1 MKTSVCHVCESPSAP
16 GYALCACCTSR
27 LKAAVLYCYEARS
40 PLADVTARKASA
52 TPREAAPH
60 ARAAF
65 APLPLDDRAFAA
77 LRTIEDTAFASALAL
92 GARPST
98 PTAALLYVRGEY
110 IRLAHM
116 SGEDGDASYWLGLW
130 TAARRQAAAVLDPPT
145 ERAVIGGVCEACGG
159 ALVSDGG
166 SHALTCR
173 RCGRRS
179 TPTRVRAHAAEA
191 MTAPQGKAT
200 PAEASRIFA
209 RAGVRL
215 PSATVR
221 SWIHRGKLEPDADGR
236 VELPAVYAL
245 VADTAR
251 S

>member
-1 MKTSVCHVCESPSAP
+1 MKPSVCHVCESPSTP
-16 GYALCACCTSR
+16 GYALCACCTSQLR
-27 LKAAVLYCYEARS
+27 AAVMYCYEARS
-40 PLADVTARKASA
+40 PLADIATRKANA
-52 TPREAAPH
+52 TPREAGPH

-77 LRTIEDTAFASALAL
+77 LRAIEDAALASAHAL
-92 GARPST
+92 GAHPST
-98 PTAALLYVRGEY
+98 PGAALLYVRAEGV
-110 IRLAHM
+110 RLAHM
-116 SGEDGDASYWLGLW
+116 SGEEGDASYWLELW
-130 TAARRQAAAVLDPPT
+130 TAARRRAAAVLDPPT

-173 RCGRRS
+173 RCGRSS
-179 TPTRVRAHAAEA
+179 TPTRVRVRAAEA

-236 VELPAVYAL
+236 VELSAVYVLLTDA
-245 VADTAR
+245 AKA
-251 S
+251 